1 MTNTI
6 LNYVEF
12 NHISIYSTKWTG
24 QARKYLTQVM
34 VHMQTEHSKVCAKW
48 WRTEYF
54 PVWTNQTQF
63 ISILSHI
70 YSASFC
76 KVVEMSWWIAI
87 IELLICSGPDSF
99 FSLDWLTGLFS
110 IGLQGHTVVW
120 TSPLFPFSWFYNWL
134 IKNM

>member
-1 MTNTI
+1 MTNTL

-12 NHISIYSTKWTG
+12 DHISIYSTKWTG

-99 FSLDWLTGLFS
+99 FFSGLAHR
-110 IGLQGHTVVW
+110 IV
-120 TSPLFPFSWFYNWL
+120 FYRIAGPHSGMNITL
-134 IKNM
+134 ISFFLVL